1 MLSVESKTPSVTEV
15 TLKKLAIL
23 FFKMFSLDLVETYFI
38 ILIVVSVSNSVR
50 MHALEALFLPKKSAF
65 SK

>member
-50 MHALEALFLPKKSAF
+50 MHH
-65 SK
+65 